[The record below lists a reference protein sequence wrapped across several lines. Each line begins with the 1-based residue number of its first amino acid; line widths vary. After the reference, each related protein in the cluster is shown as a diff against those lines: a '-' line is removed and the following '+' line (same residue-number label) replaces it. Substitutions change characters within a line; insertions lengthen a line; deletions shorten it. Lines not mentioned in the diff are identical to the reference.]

1 MKTQAMKRAVVTGR
15 NYCNILT
22 MARDL
27 GEAGYDVAVLR
38 VFKKKPSAV
47 NLLSRMKPDAYS
59 RYVTNYQEC
68 IVNGKPEVMVN
79 ALKELSVS
87 GQQTLLMPVDD
98 YTACIVD
105 EYLEELKKYFVI
117 PNISETAG
125 EISRLMDKNEQ
136 KKLAGEFGLPILHST
151 LISSV
156 DGRFEIPEDVSYPCF
171 VKPNISMKSSKSRMV
186 KCEDRESLKKVLSRY
201 AKAEDFEMLV
211 EAFADI
217 KAEYSVLGLSTK
229 EVTKA
234 FGLLKAIE
242 GGHKER
248 KGVTLIGEMMPCNQF
263 EELIAQCDAF
273 INSLNYTGLYDV
285 DLIETKD
292 GKVYFVELNFRAG
305 ASTHALTRMGSN
317 IPGMFADYIMEGT
330 AVDVD
335 KKIQDV
341 RKRFISEKILIE
353 EFTRSDAS
361 AGKVRRCM
369 KEADICF
376 IKDKTD
382 MRPYRH
388 FRRYYIAAALL
399 RIPYR
404 LREQL
409 RK

>member
-1 MKTQAMKRAVVTGR
+1 MMTQAMKKAVVTGR

-27 GEAGYDVAVLR
+27 GEAGYDVTVLR

-47 NLLSRMKPDAYS
+47 NLLAGMKPDAYS
-59 RYVTNYQEC
+59 KYVTKYQEC
-68 IVNGKPEVMVN
+68 IVNGDPEVMVS
-79 ALKELSVS
+79 ALKTLAVS
-87 GQQTLLMPVDD
+87 GQQTLLLPVDD
-98 YTACIVD
+98 YTACVVD
-105 EYLEELKKYFVI
+105 EYLDDLKKVFVI

-136 KKLAGEFGLPILHST
+136 KKLAKDFGLPVLHST
-151 LISSV
+151 LIKAEN
-156 DGRFEIPEDVSYPCF
+156 GEFEIPDNVSYPCF
-171 VKPNISMKSSKSRMV
+171 VKPNVSMKSSKAKMV
-186 KCEDRESLKKVLSRY
+186 KCEDKEALEAVLSRY

-263 EELIAQCDAF
+263 KELIAQCDAF
-273 INSLNYTGLYDV
+273 ISSLNYTGLYDV

-292 GKVYFVELNFRAG
+292 GNVYFVELNYRAG
-305 ASTHALTRMGSN
+305 ASTHALTKMGVN
-317 IPGMFADYIMEGT
+317 IPGMFADYLMRGIPVNTDAKM
-330 AVDVD
+330 
-335 KKIQDV
+335 QDV
-341 RKRFISEKILIE
+341 RRRFISEKILME

-361 AGKVRRCM
+361 ATKVRKCM

-376 IKDKTD
+376 VKDKKD
-382 MRPYRH
+382 IRPYRH

-404 LREQL
+404 LREKL